1 VSVVESLRALPGEGD
16 PAAAA
21 DVRFTD
27 GRVVILFCPI
37 CGGLACGALSAD
49 IRVTNS
55 TVEWRDL
62 QYQNDYAE
70 SLGVSE
76 IPVFSVT
83 VNRGQYESTV
93 RESA

>member
-62 QYQNDYAE
+62 SIRTTTPRVSVFRRFPS
-70 SLGVSE
+70 SLS
-76 IPVFSVT
+76 P
-83 VNRGQYESTV
+83 
-93 RESA
+93 